1 MPINQR
7 TPSMAHHTQIQQQRR
22 RSRPLQIR
30 KRLQRGFTLVEILV
44 VVAIIGILVWIYAPK
59 MLGSTDNVKSL
70 AYQDI
75 AMSLANTFRIINQSC
90 GTANMVSTSAVPA
103 TPGAGGA
110 LQLLVDGS
118 NVNPLYASCYAN
130 TNALPMHE
138 SIQGSVGNYRLG
150 NSLITLSD
158 AVVNGRNVIAVQ
170 FAPVTDAVVLA
181 NYQRLSSRVGALNA
195 TALPAA
201 ADSTDPKI
209 QFSAGGSGTRTMT
222 IFY

>member
-1 MPINQR
+1 MSFHNRFLSKTRPE
-7 TPSMAHHTQIQQQRR
+7 PVHQQRR
-22 RSRPLQIR
+22 RARPMQIR
-30 KRLQRGFTLVEILV
+30 KQLQHGFTLLEMLV
-44 VVAIIGILVWIYAPK
+44 VVAIIGILLWIYAPK
-59 MLGSTDNVKSL
+59 LLGSTDNVKSL

-75 AMSLANTFRIINQSC
+75 AMSLANNFRIINQQC
-90 GTANMVSTSAVPA
+90 GTANSVSNSAVPA
-103 TPGAGGA
+103 TPGADGV
-110 LQLLVDGS
+110 LQLLVDGN

-138 SIQGSVGNYRLG
+138 SIQGSSGNYRLS

-158 AVVNGRNVIAVQ
+158 AVINGRNVIAVQ
-170 FAPVTDAVVLA
+170 FSPVTDAVVLA
-181 NYQRLSSRVGALNA
+181 NYQRLSSRPGALNA

-201 ADSTDPKI
+201 ADSADPKI